1 MIRAVFTVALFVG
14 FAAGAFQ
21 ASGRLS
27 TGARAFQASG
37 VFRSGIEVV
46 ELDVSV
52 TRGGQPV
59 QGLTAADFAL
69 TDNGIAQDVQSVML
83 DRLPLSV
90 TMLLDVSESVAGD
103 RLAHLVQAGEGLA
116 GALRAD
122 DRAALITF
130 SNLVTVAV
138 PMTSDLPAIRS
149 ALRAMRGVGATA
161 LRDAVHLALELQPR
175 NRTRPLLLVFTDGRD
190 TTSWLSE
197 DAVIDSARRIGVV
210 VHAVRV
216 ESDQFLDRLAD
227 SSGGRTWSATSDR
240 QLRELFTRA
249 LDEMRARYLLTYT
262 PRSVSGP
269 GWHDLKVRLRNG
281 RADITA
287 RPGYF
292 VAAASPSGS
301 SPPQ

>member
-1 MIRAVFTVALFVG
+1 MIRAVLGTILVATVA
-14 FAAGAFQ
+14 APQPPPA
-21 ASGRLS
+21 
-27 TGARAFQASG
+27 
-37 VFRSGIEVV
+37 VFKSGIEVV

-59 QGLTAADFAL
+59 QGLTARDFAL
-69 TDNGIAQDVQSVML
+69 TDNGAAQEVQSVTL

-90 TMLLDVSESVAGD
+90 TMVLDTSESVAGD
-103 RLAHLVQAGEGLA
+103 RLAHLVQAGEGLTA
-116 GALRAD
+116 ALRPD

-130 SNLVTVAV
+130 SNLVDLRV
-138 PMTSDLPAIRS
+138 PMTGEMTDLRS
-149 ALRAMRGVGATA
+149 ALRAIRGAGATA
-161 LRDAVHLALELQPR
+161 LRDAVHLALELQPHD
-175 NRTRPLLLVFTDGRD
+175 RTRPLVLVFTDGRD
-190 TTSWLSE
+190 TTSWLTE
-197 DAVIDSARRIGVV
+197 DAVVDSARRVGVV

-216 ESDQFLDRLAD
+216 ESDRFLDRLTD

-262 PRSVSGP
+262 PRGVSRP
-269 GWHDLKVRLRNG
+269 GWHDLKVRLKNG

-292 VAAASPSGS
+292 VSAGSPSGS
-301 SPPQ
+301 SPPR